1 MNGFQEFMAGWG
13 WVLFAVIAAVF
24 AGGFYL
30 INQYLRQPG
39 HLLVFWMRVL
49 AVLFM
54 TPFVARMRLPDD
66 PKFYLAVLATV
77 FVGTFSDI
85 RSFNASAQYGGG
97 VVARVQPL
105 TVWGTFLLWL
115 AVDPSLIGQYADHPF
130 NAAFI
135 LLALGG
141 CVYFSMRLNKCQITR
156 SAFFY
161 MAPALAGYTVTNA
174 LNKYAMMHGPLEG
187 AVYGYMYAQSV
198 IAVVAIGI
206 YALLHESRRKSAQTW
221 ATPNMFAAALLATLT
236 WICHM
241 IYKNYSM
248 AFTPNPGYQGAI
260 ILISPVFIAVF
271 YHFVGHREEADV
283 KSGMGIVACAI
294 LLALATVH

>member
-1 MNGFQEFMAGWG
+1 MSDFQEFMAGWG
-13 WVLFAVIAAVF
+13 WILFSFIAAVF

-49 AVLFM
+49 VVIFM
-54 TPFVARMRLPDD
+54 SPFIAHMRLPED
-66 PKFYLAVLATV
+66 PKFYLTVLITV

-115 AVDPSLIGQYADHPF
+115 CFDPSLIGEYVDHPV
-130 NAAFI
+130 NACFI
-135 LLALGG
+135 LLALSG
-141 CVYFSMRLNKCQITR
+141 CVFFSMRLNRCKVTR
-156 SAFFY
+156 SAFIY
-161 MAPALAGYTVTNA
+161 MLPALIGYTFTNA
-174 LNKYAMMHGPLEG
+174 LNKYAMMKGPLEG
-187 AVYGYMYAQSV
+187 AVYGYMYAQSI
-198 IAVVAIGI
+198 IAVIAIGI
-206 YALLHESRRKSAQTW
+206 YSLQHEARKKDPKPW
-221 ATPNMFAAALLATLT
+221 ARANMFAAALLAALT

-260 ILISPVFIAVF
+260 ILTAPVFIAVF
-271 YHFVGHREEADV
+271 YHFARHKEEADV
-283 KSGMGIVACAI
+283 KSGMGIVACAV

>member
-1 MNGFQEFMAGWG
+1 MNFQDFMAGWG

-24 AGGFYL
+24 AAGFYL

-39 HLLVFWMRVL
+39 HLLVFWMRFL
-49 AVLFM
+49 IILFLS
-54 TPFVARMRLPDD
+54 PFIAGMRLPED
-66 PKFYLAVLATV
+66 PKFYLTILVTV

-85 RSFNASAQYGGG
+85 RAFNAAARYGGG

-115 AVDPSLIGQYADHPF
+115 AFDPALIGQYAEHPV
-130 NAAFI
+130 NSAII
-135 LLALGG
+135 LLALIG
-141 CVYFSMRLNKCQITR
+141 CVFFSMRLNKCQITR
-156 SAFFY
+156 SAFIY
-161 MAPALAGYTVTNA
+161 MLPALVGYTLTNA
-174 LNKYAMMHGPLEG
+174 LNKYAMMQRPLEG
-187 AVYGYMYAQSV
+187 AVYGYMYVQSF
-198 IAVVAIGI
+198 IAVVAIGL
-206 YALLHESRRKSAQTW
+206 YSLLQERRTAHKVPW
-221 ATPNMFAAALLATLT
+221 ARANMFAAALLAALT

-260 ILISPVFIAVF
+260 ILISPVFIAIF
-271 YHFVGHREEADV
+271 YHFAKHKEEADV

>member
-1 MNGFQEFMAGWG
+1 VNGFQEFMAGWG
-13 WVLFAVIAAVF
+13 WVLFAVIASVF

-39 HLLVFWMRVL
+39 HLLVFWMRVM
-49 AVLFM
+49 AVLFL
-54 TPFVARMRLPDD
+54 TPFVIHMRLPDD
-66 PKFYLAVLATV
+66 PKFYLAVLVTV

-85 RSFNASAQYGGG
+85 RSFNAAAQFGGG

-115 AVDPSLIGQYADHPF
+115 VFDPSLISQYIDHPV

-135 LLALGG
+135 LLALSG
-141 CVYFSMRLNKCQITR
+141 CVYFSMRLNKCHITR
-156 SAFFY
+156 AAFVY
-161 MAPALAGYTVTNA
+161 MLPALVGYTLTNA

-187 AVYGYMYAQSV
+187 AVYGYMYAQSI

-206 YALLHESRRKSAQTW
+206 YSMIHEKRRNSAERW
-221 ATPNMFAAALLATLT
+221 ARPEMFVAALLAALT

-260 ILISPVFIAVF
+260 ILISPVFIAIF
-271 YHFVGHREEADV
+271 YHFAKHKEEADV

>member
-1 MNGFQEFMAGWG
+1 MSGWG
-13 WVLFAVIAAVF
+13 WILFSLIAAVF
-24 AGGFYL
+24 LAGFFL

-49 AVLFM
+49 ALLFLA
-54 TPFVARMRLPDD
+54 PFVAHMRLPDD
-66 PKFYLAVLATV
+66 PRFYLAVLVTV

-85 RSFNASAQYGGG
+85 RSFNAVTTYGGG

-115 AVDPSLIGQYADHPF
+115 VFDPSLIGKYFDHPL
-130 NAAFI
+130 NSAVI

-141 CVYFSMRLNKCQITR
+141 CVFFSMRLNRCNITR
-156 SAFFY
+156 AAFIY
-161 MAPALAGYTVTNA
+161 MAPALLGYTITNA
-174 LNKYAMMHGPLEG
+174 LNKYAMIHGPLEG
-187 AVYGYMYAQSV
+187 AVYGYMFAQSF
-198 IAVVAIGI
+198 IAVLAIGTYSI
-206 YALLHESRRKSAQTW
+206 VHERRKKEPKPW
-221 ATPNMFAAALLATLT
+221 ANANMAVAALLAALT

-260 ILISPVFIAVF
+260 LLTAPVFIAIF
-271 YHFVGHREEADV
+271 YHFIGHREEADV

>member
-1 MNGFQEFMAGWG
+1 VTDFQDFMAGWG
-13 WVLFAVIAAVF
+13 WILFAIIAAVF

-39 HLLVFWMRVL
+39 HLLVFWMRFL
-49 AVLFM
+49 AVLFL
-54 TPFVARMRLPDD
+54 TPVVMRLRLPED
-66 PKFYLAVLATV
+66 PRFYLTVLITV

-85 RSFNASAQYGGG
+85 RSFNASAKFGGG

-105 TVWGTFLLWL
+105 TVWGTFLLWF
-115 AVDPSLIGQYADHPF
+115 AFDPKLINGYFEHPV

-141 CVYFSMRLNKCQITR
+141 CVYFSMRLNRCQITR
-156 SAFFY
+156 AAFVY
-161 MAPALAGYTVTNA
+161 MLPALVGYTLTNA

-187 AVYGYMYAQSV
+187 AVYGYMYAQSL

-206 YALLHESRRKSAQTW
+206 YSLIHESRKKDKPTW
-221 ATPNMFAAALLATLT
+221 MTKEMAVAALLATLT

-248 AFTPNPGYQGAI
+248 AFTPNPGYQGAL
-260 ILISPVFIAVF
+260 ILTSPVFIAIF
-271 YHFVGHREEADV
+271 YHFAKHKEEADV

-294 LLALATVH
+294 LLALATVR